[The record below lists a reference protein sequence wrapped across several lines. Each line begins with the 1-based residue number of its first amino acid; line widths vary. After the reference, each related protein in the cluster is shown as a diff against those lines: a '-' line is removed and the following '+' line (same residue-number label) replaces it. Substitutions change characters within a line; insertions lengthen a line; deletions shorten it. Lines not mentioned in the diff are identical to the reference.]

1 MLLIEIKK
9 WLLRHIMQGS
19 FLVQK
24 YQEISEGGDVIKAP
38 EAIRSPKE
46 LTDGCQRIEVY
57 TD

>member
-1 MLLIEIKK
+1 MALALYYA
-9 WLLRHIMQGS
+9 GVFFS
-19 FLVQK
+19 A
-24 YQEISEGGDVIKAP
+24 EISEGGDVIKAS